1 MLELRGLDAWWG
13 PAQVLFQVALTVQ
26 PGELVLLQ
34 GLNGAG
40 KSSLLQAIMG
50 LGPRVRGSVRYQG
63 QDLSASAADV
73 RARAGLGY
81 VPENRR
87 LFGELTVQQNLLLAA
102 RPRQDRVA
110 LQRHLQEVLA
120 MFPALEPALPRL
132 ALQLSGGEQQ
142 MLALARTLMTSP
154 SMLLLD
160 EPCEGIAPVLVESI
174 REVLLKLKQQGM
186 PMLIAE
192 QNALLVSHADRLIT
206 LTAGQLSGANTP

>member
-1 MLELRGLDAWWG
+1 MLEVRALDAWWG
-13 PAQVLFQVALTVQ
+13 PAQVLFQAALTVQ
-26 PGELVLLQ
+26 PGELVVLQ

-50 LGPRVRGSVRYQG
+50 LGPRARGSVNYQG
-63 QDLSASAADV
+63 QSLSGTAADV

-87 LFGELTVQQNLLLAA
+87 LFSELTVQQNLLLAVRGRRDPA
-102 RPRQDRVA
+102 ALQEPLRQVLSMFPGLQPA
-110 LQRHLQEVLA
+110 LQRQ
-120 MFPALEPALPRL
+120 

-142 MLALARTLMTSP
+142 MLAIARTLMTSP

-174 REVLLKLKQQGM
+174 RDALLNLKRQGM

-192 QNALLVSHADRLIT
+192 QNALLADHADRVIT
-206 LTAGQLSGANTP
+206 LTAGQLSGAKTT